1 MDYESL
7 PAWGEQ
13 ETLHVVV
20 EAPRGCGA
28 KIKYEPELG
37 AFSFGRA
44 LPLGLTYPFDWG
56 FVPSTRAEDG
66 DPLDALV
73 LTDVSSYPGVV
84 IPCRLLGA
92 VLLDQKEEKK
102 NGKRERN
109 DRLVAVPLGSDRFH
123 ETLEPEDLSPR
134 LKEEIEH
141 FFLDTTFFSQKEA
154 RILGWKGP
162 KYATDKVRKAMRK
175 PKKR

>member
-7 PAWGEQ
+7 PAWGDEGAV
-13 ETLHVVV
+13 HVVI

-28 KIKYEPELG
+28 KIKYEPKLG

-56 FVPSTRAEDG
+56 FVPSTQAEDG

-84 IPCRLLGA
+84 VPCRLLGA
-92 VLLDQKEEKK
+92 VLLDQKDDESR
-102 NGKRERN
+102 KRERN
-109 DRLVAVPLGSDRFH
+109 DRIVAVPLGSDRFH
-123 ETLEPEDLSPR
+123 DSTSPEDLSKR
-134 LKEEIEH
+134 LREEIEH
-141 FFLDTTFFSQKEA
+141 FFLDTTFFSQKDA

-162 KYATDKVRKAMRK
+162 KYAADKVRKALRN

>member
-1 MDYESL
+1 MDLESL
-7 PAWGEQ
+7 PTWADEDAV
-13 ETLHVVV
+13 HVVI

-28 KIKYEPELG
+28 KLKYEPKLG

-56 FVPSTRAEDG
+56 FVPSTKAEDG

-84 IPCRLLGA
+84 IACRLLGA
-92 VLLDQKEEKK
+92 VLLDQKED
-102 NGKRERN
+102 GKRERN
-109 DRLVAVPLGSDRFH
+109 DRIVAVPLGSDRFH
-123 ETLEPEDLSPR
+123 ETEKPEDLSPR

-141 FFLDTTFFSQKEA
+141 FFLDTTFFSQKAA

-162 KYATDKVRKAMRK
+162 KYATAKVRKSART
-175 PKKR
+175 KKGR

>member
-1 MDYESL
+1 MDLESL
-7 PAWGEQ
+7 PTWADEDAV
-13 ETLHVVV
+13 HVVI

-28 KIKYEPELG
+28 KLKYEPKLG

-56 FVPSTRAEDG
+56 FVPSTKAEDG

-92 VLLDQKEEKK
+92 VLLDQKE

-109 DRLVAVPLGSDRFH
+109 DRIVAVPLGSDRFH
-123 ETLEPEDLSPR
+123 ATEKPEDLSPR

-141 FFLDTTFFSQKEA
+141 FFLDTTFFSQKAA

-162 KYATDKVRKAMRK
+162 KFATAKVRKSARK
-175 PKKR
+175 KGR